1 MIYLHPITENRL
13 SESLKLNFQMYLALR
28 GQQYRVN
35 SVIATTKWGNTQTIS
50 TIEAQ
55 HEQDLREFCKHAI
68 DGGVMFVRHSDD
80 AESAHTII
88 RRFLASKDQPDLLQ
102 IQHELMNERKKVSQ
116 THAGQLL
123 VKNLRRAAQAR
134 AGSLLNTENDLTE
147 ARRKGDEKS
156 RYHLSSWKGKK
167 T

>member
-1 MIYLHPITENRL
+1 
-13 SESLKLNFQMYLALR
+13 
-28 GQQYRVN
+28 
-35 SVIATTKWGNTQTIS
+35 
-50 TIEAQ
+50 
-55 HEQDLREFCKHAI
+55 
-68 DGGVMFVRHSDD
+68 MFVRHSDD

-156 RYHLSSWKGKK
+156 VEELEAHLDQRRRDVKAIEEERVW
-167 T
+167 